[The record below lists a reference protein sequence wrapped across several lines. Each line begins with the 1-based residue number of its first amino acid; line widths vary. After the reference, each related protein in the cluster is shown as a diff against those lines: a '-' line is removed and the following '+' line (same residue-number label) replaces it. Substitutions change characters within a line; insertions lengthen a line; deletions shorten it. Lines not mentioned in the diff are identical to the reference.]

1 MKKNKLADLFTD
13 NNILLLLGL
22 ALFLLHMFTNHQY
35 GFHQDEMVKE
45 VGDIYAALPDEEKAR
60 TGIVTGE
67 NDEAAALNIFGGGYG
82 LPKAVSGSDTFYL
95 RGYGNP
101 PPETV
106 IVVGFDSYYLNLL
119 FDQCAMAGS
128 TVNSYGIDN
137 DLANPS
143 QIYVCRKVRLPWDEF
158 WEKMKHY
165 S

>member
-1 MKKNKLADLFTD
+1 VGAIFAGTLTLPVAPINSPVFNMVSEIHDVFTEQ
-13 NNILLLLGL
+13 IGW
-22 ALFLLHMFTNHQY
+22 
-35 GFHQDEMVKE
+35 DEMVKE
-45 VGDIYAALPDEEKAR
+45 VGDIYAALPDAEKAR

-67 NDEAAALNIFGGGYG
+67 NDEAAALNIYGGEYG

-101 PPETV
+101 PPKTV

-119 FDQCAMAGS
+119 FDQCTVEGT

-137 DLANPS
+137 DLANPPE
-143 QIYVCRKVRLPWDEF
+143 IYVCRKVRYPWNEF